1 MSNAILSLFRK
12 HYPQAGQVSDADLSL
27 LVAKHYPQTVDRDP
41 GFARNVEAFRQ
52 MQVNNADS
60 AARSGFSGQVEG
72 VINAAHEVGFDAA
85 RAVDREVIQPLTGGT
100 AAEWAAAVP
109 EAASLMLRQPL
120 REAGKVFST
129 AGNLLA
135 EDVRKVTGLTSLDPA
150 GPVAQGLQDVGQS
163 APVLGASMALSAYGV
178 PPMAA
183 FGGPMAAQTYGETGD
198 SQAAFQAGV
207 MGAAIPAVA
216 QAGKSLAVG
225 VNRQLIQ
232 RGLMSPQ
239 ATATQ
244 KAVEVLGS
252 QGAVQVFM
260 EGLRLPEYAALDPQQ
275 RKEAILRN
283 LVANTAFLALDVP
296 GFRRSLPSETQQR
309 MTPQDRVTYALRDA
323 VNNPEVIE
331 ALRQSADEIALEATL
346 PDQAQR
352 EGDGPLFRREAP
364 LGEVGP
370 GFEAP
375 KMVRLYR
382 GETKPGPPSWGRS
395 GEIDRATFEPPEFR
409 GRWFTPDPDV
419 AKPYARAAHD
429 PDGRIVYVDV
439 PEADL
444 EAYRVVNVPGARKH
458 SLQPRSEFVLP
469 PELVRRAR
477 TLPKEQPPGRAA
489 AVPRDEFRIP
499 NAEPG
504 RPLDPFATDQG
515 ATENVPA
522 EGIDV
527 VGMGRRV
534 EQKAAEA
541 TKGGAIPDLPTDLAN
556 LVAREAAPDVFK
568 LHAAAHFGADAAADV
583 ATRRPSQAGELEML
597 NRIRARAEQQGWA
610 WPDVLA
616 KVRQQLGLTEDYFKP
631 ESREQTVI
639 DALRSLQEKNAQ
651 RQKLTDEQN
660 AKIEQELASKR
671 PAPAPE
677 VETDP
682 ARRQEILNSI
692 AEGNAILKS
701 GRNIAGRRLS
711 KAQLEGVERSVENA
725 KAKLAAEPPLTPP
738 APADSVSRA
747 GRSAAETITGSNERT
762 GSEMPAEREERLTSK
777 PRPLRKTPRADQG
790 RPWDLIDEIQG
801 TLGKINL
808 RLIREAN
815 PNFKPR
821 GVARKLFTTEGGTP
835 ADVAATQLREAGIYK
850 GDAGQPD
857 QLGQAINDAAA
868 GRIGWRKQFH
878 AEEQNA
884 TEAGRQASNFEK
896 KVIEGQRPKQDAG
909 KVERVDVGELLEG
922 DTFEVQGNRFE
933 VSQLHFDEDTG
944 ELAFVEVKD
953 GPKFGVQRIYPD
965 GTEVIHIDKG
975 SLLRPESGAD
985 ASTDFLGA
993 EDLAP
998 EAGTNSEG
1006 AKARSGEVEILPPDT
1021 FPEQLGR
1028 REMRPQVVSEATME
1042 LARWNEAE
1050 SKLNERVQAWTKRE
1064 RDRWESDYSAG
1075 REFVPDEAA
1084 RAAFL
1089 QEERA
1094 IKAGQAKATAAVQEE
1109 TQWRRDQATV
1119 LQNALDDRKTIPARV
1134 IEIHGDR
1141 VSIPRGYTREG
1152 DNYVWRDRAPAR
1164 AKRLGAQRSPLPAP
1178 GVLDAPESVADQNA
1192 RLAREEAQAKTK
1204 ADREKLDERQAKPI
1218 TGSVG
1223 DIGQGDLLGGGD
1235 LFSAPTPR
1243 GAAGSPLEAQG
1254 QFGLP
1259 ALPAGT
1265 ATAVPSKRMVVTM
1278 ERLVPGFTTVA
1289 KIEARLSAIV
1299 DVARGIA
1306 DASPIRS
1313 ARLSKRY
1320 AGVYTTPSRVIRMW
1334 DRLNLPTTAHEVAH
1348 ALADALYATTKVGKV
1363 RGIPPA
1369 AGRELV
1375 ALGKALYGK
1384 TRPNAGYAGEGW
1396 AELVSDYLTTDD
1408 IAKRAPNAT
1417 AWLEGTVLPAF
1428 PEVAAAMRQARAEI
1442 DVWRGMGARERMRAQ
1457 TGQADSKLAR
1467 LRQELGKYA
1476 SREGFVEQFAPYEAL
1491 GKRFKAVAGRAL
1503 RADEDPFQ
1511 IATARRGQAGAI
1523 LAYMADEGMIDP
1535 AGNRTGGR
1543 SLREALAPVTKGLRA
1558 DQVLARNRRAADF
1571 WSYLWSRRAIERWGQ
1586 DKNPG
1591 ISLADAQYLRQTLE
1605 TPDFQLAAS
1614 RYYEWWDGVLDYLG
1628 ASSPANAELV
1638 KRIRNGSRDYV
1649 PLARVLDANQ
1659 SRPGENQG
1667 VGGALRRMRGSS
1679 LPVKELDV
1687 QTLLAAEQ
1695 VISRAHRDQVMESI
1709 FHLAQQPG
1717 MGGMIEEVP
1726 RAQVKE
1732 QVNVEKLRQQLEGMG
1747 VDTTNIPAD
1756 TLLEYYTGADSPKGS
1771 DPIVARKVN
1780 GETKWYFVR
1789 PDLFGALEGIQPA
1802 RLPLVADLLLGVPAR
1817 TFRLGT
1823 TGLRAS
1829 FSLFTNPARDLQTFL
1844 MQSTAGANPLRR
1856 VAEYFGA
1863 LGDVVKS
1870 GLTRQPS
1877 AYRDLF
1883 DRLGVMAGQ
1892 PLGGDVGFA
1901 RREAKG
1907 LFHGKV
1913 FKRVTAPI
1921 ETLRELLSFTEAV
1934 PRIAELRLRSKE
1946 LGWSPGQPLTPEQ
1959 ALALTI
1965 AAKRVTTDFSA
1976 GGSYAKLW
1984 SQAIP
1989 FFNANIQG
1997 TRGFLRTLQ
2006 ERPAQAVLYGF
2017 SMFTVPAL
2025 YSWWQ
2030 NKDEDW
2036 YRALPWRERYLYWNV
2051 PDGNGNVYQ
2060 IPRPPEWQNAFAVIP
2075 EALLDAAHRDNP
2087 EAVNAAFGHVF
2098 ATVNPFDLPVVG
2110 KIAWE
2115 QARNHMDFFDRPIVP
2130 RAQVDLRPGEQSGPY
2145 TSWLATTLGR
2155 AFPDKVSP
2163 RRVDHVIR
2171 GVGGG
2176 AASDTVAG
2184 LEQMLG
2190 LRPGSTRQEPS
2201 ELPVVGKALRR
2212 GGEFS
2217 AVNRQISELYDLH
2230 FYWQA
2235 RARNKEL
2242 APHLRAF
2249 ANMLEGRMESVR
2261 LAQRIAEQTED
2272 LRARQSVYRDLTKL
2286 ADTLLTEAKAAKFL
2300 PTQQ

>member
-1 MSNAILSLFRK
+1 MSDRLIDRVRAK
-12 HYPQAGQVSDADLSL
+12 YPQYADVPDDKLTLAIGTKFPAYLERDA
-27 LVAKHYPQTVDRDP
+27 K
-41 GFARNVEAFRQ
+41 FAANFEAFGQ
-52 MQVNNADS
+52 MQANNQDT
-60 AARSGFSGQVEG
+60 AARSGFSGQLEG

-150 GPVAQGLQDVGQS
+150 GPVAQGLQDVGRS

-198 SQAAFQAGV
+198 PQAAFQAGV

-260 EGLRLPEYAALDPQQ
+260 EGLRLPEYAALPPQE

-296 GFRRSLPSETQQR
+296 GFRRSLPSETQAR
-309 MTPQDRVTYALRDA
+309 LSPAEHVAVALRDA
-323 VNNPEVIE
+323 ANHPEVIE
-331 ALRQSADEIALEATL
+331 ALRQSADEIALAATRPEAGSGE
-346 PDQAQR
+346 Q
-352 EGDGPLFRREAP
+352 GDGPLFRREAP

-429 PDGRIVYVDV
+429 PDGRIIYVDV

-489 AVPRDEFRIP
+489 AVPRGEFRIP

-515 ATENVPA
+515 VGENVPA

-534 EQKAAEA
+534 KQQTPETLPGTRSVAQRMVNAEDRFLEFAMQTAGLTQEQATTALAEYRKAKAIKFDPVGGQFAFTHGGFAEAEVLRRAAGVASAEAPAVPAAESM
-541 TKGGAIPDLPTDLAN
+541 TKPAEVRPAEPTEPAQ
-556 LVAREAAPDVFK
+556 APAAAAPAMQGGMDNLRFVSEVVK
-568 LHAAAHFGADAAADV
+568 RGRAGKGKPLVTDAKD
-583 ATRRPSQAGELEML
+583 
-597 NRIRARAEQQGWA
+597 
-610 WPDVLA
+610 
-616 KVRQQLGLTEDYFKP
+616 
-631 ESREQTVI
+631 
-639 DALRSLQEKNAQ
+639 
-651 RQKLTDEQN
+651 
-660 AKIEQELASKR
+660 
-671 PAPAPE
+671 
-677 VETDP
+677 
-682 ARRQEILNSI
+682 
-692 AEGNAILKS
+692 
-701 GRNIAGRRLS
+701 
-711 KAQLEGVERSVENA
+711 A
-725 KAKLAAEPPLTPP
+725 KAKLIGELGKAVEAAPTMQDTDNPRQK
-738 APADSVSRA
+738 V
-747 GRSAAETITGSNERT
+747 TI
-762 GSEMPAEREERLTSK
+762 
-777 PRPLRKTPRADQG
+777 
-790 RPWDLIDEIQG
+790 EIPGDG
-801 TLGKINL
+801 TLTVWNTK
-808 RLIREAN
+808 E
-815 PNFKPR
+815 
-821 GVARKLFTTEGGTP
+821 
-835 ADVAATQLREAGIYK
+835 
-850 GDAGQPD
+850 
-857 QLGQAINDAAA
+857 QLGQ
-868 GRIGWRKQFH
+868 
-878 AEEQNA
+878 
-884 TEAGRQASNFEK
+884 
-896 KVIEGQRPKQDAG
+896 
-909 KVERVDVGELLEG
+909 LLG
-922 DTFEVQGNRFE
+922 
-933 VSQLHFDEDTG
+933 
-944 ELAFVEVKD
+944 
-953 GPKFGVQRIYPD
+953 
-965 GTEVIHIDKG
+965 
-975 SLLRPESGAD
+975 
-985 ASTDFLGA
+985 
-993 EDLAP
+993 
-998 EAGTNSEG
+998 
-1006 AKARSGEVEILPPDT
+1006 
-1021 FPEQLGR
+1021 
-1028 REMRPQVVSEATME
+1028 
-1042 LARWNEAE
+1042 
-1050 SKLNERVQAWTKRE
+1050 
-1064 RDRWESDYSAG
+1064 
-1075 REFVPDEAA
+1075 
-1084 RAAFL
+1084 
-1089 QEERA
+1089 
-1094 IKAGQAKATAAVQEE
+1094 
-1109 TQWRRDQATV
+1109 
-1119 LQNALDDRKTIPARV
+1119 
-1134 IEIHGDR
+1134 
-1141 VSIPRGYTREG
+1141 
-1152 DNYVWRDRAPAR
+1152 R
-1164 AKRLGAQRSPLPAP
+1164 AKRLETGASVSGKAPVARAAKMDVVRVIEDARKVYGDRRAADVLQRQAEDMELEIEPKQRELLAEAAVRLRNSLPPEPPPVAAPAEPPPALNAPPKEGVVAQTEPARPSKPVLGGKVDFLIPARISGNPAVKRSGQMVTLPADPAHQYVVAADGKTWAVYEYTTGQRP
-1178 GVLDAPESVADQNA
+1178 GDTY
-1192 RLAREEAQAKTK
+1192 AKTRAGAIAK
-1204 ADREKLDERQAKPI
+1204 AEANIEKAGGSAKMAELIGGRERINEDTVGEAK
-1218 TGSVG
+1218 G
-1223 DIGQGDLLGGGD
+1223 
-1235 LFSAPTPR
+1235 

-1348 ALADALYATTKVGKV
+1348 ALADALYATTSVGKV

-1457 TGQADSKLAR
+1457 TGEAEGKLAR
-1467 LRQELGKYA
+1467 LRRELGKYA

-1511 IATARRGQAGAI
+1511 IATARRGQAGAL
-1523 LAYMADEGMIDP
+1523 LAYMADVAMINLN
-1535 AGNRTGGR
+1535 GERTGGR

-1823 TGLRAS
+1823 TGLRPA

-2025 YSWWQ
+2025 YAWWQ

-2201 ELPVVGKALRR
+2201 ELPVVGKAFRR

>member
-1 MSNAILSLFRK
+1 MSDRLIDRVRAK
-12 HYPQAGQVSDADLSL
+12 YPQYADVPDDKLTLAIGTKFPAYLERDA
-27 LVAKHYPQTVDRDP
+27 K
-41 GFARNVEAFRQ
+41 FAANFEAFGQ
-52 MQVNNADS
+52 MQANKQDT
-60 AARSGFSGQVEG
+60 AARSGFSGQLEG
-72 VINAAHEVGFDAA
+72 VINAAHEVGFDGA

-150 GPVAQGLQDVGQS
+150 GPVAQGLQDVGRS

-178 PPMAA
+178 PAPAA

-198 SQAAFQAGV
+198 PQAAFQAGV

-232 RGLMSPQ
+232 RGLMSPG

-296 GFRRSLPSETQQR
+296 GFRRSLPSETQAKLS
-309 MTPQDRVTYALRDA
+309 PAEHVAVALRDA
-323 VNNPEVIE
+323 ANHPEVIE
-331 ALRQSADEIALEATL
+331 ALRQSADEIALAATM
-346 PDQAQR
+346 P
-352 EGDGPLFRREAP
+352 
-364 LGEVGP
+364 GEVNSEGAKARRIAA
-370 GFEAP
+370 GMELAAP
-375 KMVRLYR
+375 PDKATDSELKSASAAGNTDVSLSIPAPRLRPAPDVRTDAGL
-382 GETKPGPPSWGRS
+382 GDAPAAEG
-395 GEIDRATFEPPEFR
+395 
-409 GRWFTPDPDV
+409 FTP
-419 AKPYARAAHD
+419 
-429 PDGRIVYVDV
+429 VD
-439 PEADL
+439 
-444 EAYRVVNVPGARKH
+444 
-458 SLQPRSEFVLP
+458 
-469 PELVRRAR
+469 R
-477 TLPKEQPPGRAA
+477 TLAQNRLGRL
-489 AVPRDEFRIP
+489 DP
-499 NAEPG
+499 NAGLAE
-504 RPLDPFATDQG
+504 A
-515 ATENVPA
+515 VPA
-522 EGIDV
+522 EGWTPIESELRRNRLQP
-527 VGMGRRV
+527 RRV
-534 EQKAAEA
+534 AAEPVA
-541 TKGGAIPDLPTDLAN
+541 EAPKVTTEQRKASQEFDRLLTEVGPELGWMEPGALLEGLKGGLESEGSIKAKVLRGAELN
-556 LVAREAAPDVFK
+556 KARR
-568 LHAAAHFGADAAADV
+568 AAA
-583 ATRRPSQAGELEML
+583 
-597 NRIRARAEQQGWA
+597 
-610 WPDVLA
+610 
-616 KVRQQLGLTEDYFKP
+616 QQLGGDPDNLDLTRRAELLP
-631 ESREQTVI
+631 R
-639 DALRSLQEKNAQ
+639 LQEYVQ
-651 RQKLTDEQN
+651 
-660 AKIEQELASKR
+660 QEVI
-671 PAPAPE
+671 P
-677 VETDP
+677 
-682 ARRQEILNSI
+682 RRQ
-692 AEGNAILKS
+692 AESLTAAIQPE
-701 GRNIAGRRLS
+701 AG
-711 KAQLEGVERSVENA
+711 KQPVN
-725 KAKLAAEPPLTPP
+725 T
-738 APADSVSRA
+738 
-747 GRSAAETITGSNERT
+747 
-762 GSEMPAEREERLTSK
+762 
-777 PRPLRKTPRADQG
+777 
-790 RPWDLIDEIQG
+790 G
-801 TLGKINL
+801 TLNVG
-808 RLIREAN
+808 
-815 PNFKPR
+815 
-821 GVARKLFTTEGGTP
+821 
-835 ADVAATQLREAGIYK
+835 DVLNIDG
-850 GDAGQPD
+850 
-857 QLGQAINDAAA
+857 
-868 GRIGWRKQFH
+868 
-878 AEEQNA
+878 
-884 TEAGRQASNFEK
+884 
-896 KVIEGQRPKQDAG
+896 
-909 KVERVDVGELLEG
+909 ERVRVDAV
-922 DTFEVQGNRFE
+922 DP
-933 VSQLHFDEDTG
+933 DTG
-944 ELAFVEVKD
+944 EVTLQD
-953 GPKFGVQRIYPD
+953 GTKFGRTVVAD
-965 GTEVIHIDKG
+965 GQTLYVENVEPVETG
-975 SLLRPESGAD
+975 TA
-985 ASTDFLGA
+985 F
-993 EDLAP
+993 AP
-998 EAGTNSEG
+998 EETNSEG
-1006 AKARSGEVEILPPDT
+1006 AKARSGEQSAI
-1021 FPEQLGR
+1021 GN
-1028 REMRPQVVSEATME
+1028 PQ
-1042 LARWNEAE
+1042 
-1050 SKLNERVQAWTKRE
+1050 
-1064 RDRWESDYSAG
+1064 SAI
-1075 REFVPDEAA
+1075 FA
-1084 RAAFL
+1084 
-1089 QEERA
+1089 
-1094 IKAGQAKATAAVQEE
+1094 
-1109 TQWRRDQATV
+1109 
-1119 LQNALDDRKTIPARV
+1119 
-1134 IEIHGDR
+1134 
-1141 VSIPRGYTREG
+1141 
-1152 DNYVWRDRAPAR
+1152 
-1164 AKRLGAQRSPLPAP
+1164 
-1178 GVLDAPESVADQNA
+1178 APESVADQNA
-1192 RLAREEAQAKTK
+1192 RLAREAEQAKAK
-1204 ADREKLDERQAKPI
+1204 ADREKLAERQAKPL

-1457 TGQADSKLAR
+1457 TGEAEGKLAR
-1467 LRQELGKYA
+1467 LRRELGKYA

-1558 DQVLARNRRAADF
+1558 DQVLARNRRASDF

-1591 ISLADAQYLRQTLE
+1591 ISLADAQYLWQTLE

-1638 KRIRNGSRDYV
+1638 RRIRAGSKDYV

-1823 TGLRAS
+1823 TGLRPA

-2060 IPRPPEWQNAFAVIP
+2060 IPRPPEWQNLFSVIP

-2087 EAVNAAFGHVF
+2087 EAVNAAFGHLF
-2098 ATVNPFDLPVVG
+2098 ATANPFDLPVVG
-2110 KIAWE
+2110 KIGWE

-2217 AVNRQISELYDLH
+2217 AVSRQISELYDLH

-2242 APHLRAF
+2242 APHLRAY
-2249 ANMLEGRMESVR
+2249 ATMLEGRMESVR

>member
-1 MSNAILSLFRK
+1 
-12 HYPQAGQVSDADLSL
+12 
-27 LVAKHYPQTVDRDP
+27 
-41 GFARNVEAFRQ
+41 
-52 MQVNNADS
+52 
-60 AARSGFSGQVEG
+60 
-72 VINAAHEVGFDAA
+72 
-85 RAVDREVIQPLTGGT
+85 
-100 AAEWAAAVP
+100 
-109 EAASLMLRQPL
+109 
-120 REAGKVFST
+120 
-129 AGNLLA
+129 
-135 EDVRKVTGLTSLDPA
+135 
-150 GPVAQGLQDVGQS
+150 
-163 APVLGASMALSAYGV
+163 
-178 PPMAA
+178 
-183 FGGPMAAQTYGETGD
+183 
-198 SQAAFQAGV
+198 
-207 MGAAIPAVA
+207 
-216 QAGKSLAVG
+216 
-225 VNRQLIQ
+225 
-232 RGLMSPQ
+232 
-239 ATATQ
+239 
-244 KAVEVLGS
+244 
-252 QGAVQVFM
+252 
-260 EGLRLPEYAALDPQQ
+260 
-275 RKEAILRN
+275 
-283 LVANTAFLALDVP
+283 
-296 GFRRSLPSETQQR
+296 
-309 MTPQDRVTYALRDA
+309 
-323 VNNPEVIE
+323 
-331 ALRQSADEIALEATL
+331 
-346 PDQAQR
+346 
-352 EGDGPLFRREAP
+352 
-364 LGEVGP
+364 
-370 GFEAP
+370 
-375 KMVRLYR
+375 
-382 GETKPGPPSWGRS
+382 
-395 GEIDRATFEPPEFR
+395 
-409 GRWFTPDPDV
+409 
-419 AKPYARAAHD
+419 
-429 PDGRIVYVDV
+429 
-439 PEADL
+439 
-444 EAYRVVNVPGARKH
+444 
-458 SLQPRSEFVLP
+458 
-469 PELVRRAR
+469 
-477 TLPKEQPPGRAA
+477 
-489 AVPRDEFRIP
+489 
-499 NAEPG
+499 
-504 RPLDPFATDQG
+504 
-515 ATENVPA
+515 
-522 EGIDV
+522 
-527 VGMGRRV
+527 
-534 EQKAAEA
+534 
-541 TKGGAIPDLPTDLAN
+541 
-556 LVAREAAPDVFK
+556 
-568 LHAAAHFGADAAADV
+568 
-583 ATRRPSQAGELEML
+583 
-597 NRIRARAEQQGWA
+597 
-610 WPDVLA
+610 
-616 KVRQQLGLTEDYFKP
+616 
-631 ESREQTVI
+631 
-639 DALRSLQEKNAQ
+639 
-651 RQKLTDEQN
+651 
-660 AKIEQELASKR
+660 
-671 PAPAPE
+671 
-677 VETDP
+677 
-682 ARRQEILNSI
+682 
-692 AEGNAILKS
+692 
-701 GRNIAGRRLS
+701 
-711 KAQLEGVERSVENA
+711 
-725 KAKLAAEPPLTPP
+725 
-738 APADSVSRA
+738 
-747 GRSAAETITGSNERT
+747 
-762 GSEMPAEREERLTSK
+762 
-777 PRPLRKTPRADQG
+777 
-790 RPWDLIDEIQG
+790 
-801 TLGKINL
+801 
-808 RLIREAN
+808 
-815 PNFKPR
+815 
-821 GVARKLFTTEGGTP
+821 
-835 ADVAATQLREAGIYK
+835 
-850 GDAGQPD
+850 
-857 QLGQAINDAAA
+857 
-868 GRIGWRKQFH
+868 
-878 AEEQNA
+878 
-884 TEAGRQASNFEK
+884 
-896 KVIEGQRPKQDAG
+896 
-909 KVERVDVGELLEG
+909 
-922 DTFEVQGNRFE
+922 
-933 VSQLHFDEDTG
+933 
-944 ELAFVEVKD
+944 
-953 GPKFGVQRIYPD
+953 
-965 GTEVIHIDKG
+965 
-975 SLLRPESGAD
+975 
-985 ASTDFLGA
+985 
-993 EDLAP
+993 
-998 EAGTNSEG
+998 
-1006 AKARSGEVEILPPDT
+1006 
-1021 FPEQLGR
+1021 
-1028 REMRPQVVSEATME
+1028 
-1042 LARWNEAE
+1042 
-1050 SKLNERVQAWTKRE
+1050 
-1064 RDRWESDYSAG
+1064 
-1075 REFVPDEAA
+1075 
-1084 RAAFL
+1084 
-1089 QEERA
+1089 
-1094 IKAGQAKATAAVQEE
+1094 
-1109 TQWRRDQATV
+1109 
-1119 LQNALDDRKTIPARV
+1119 
-1134 IEIHGDR
+1134 
-1141 VSIPRGYTREG
+1141 
-1152 DNYVWRDRAPAR
+1152 
-1164 AKRLGAQRSPLPAP
+1164 
-1178 GVLDAPESVADQNA
+1178 
-1192 RLAREEAQAKTK
+1192 
-1204 ADREKLDERQAKPI
+1204 
-1218 TGSVG
+1218 
-1223 DIGQGDLLGGGD
+1223 
-1235 LFSAPTPR
+1235 
-1243 GAAGSPLEAQG
+1243 
-1254 QFGLP
+1254 
-1259 ALPAGT
+1259 
-1265 ATAVPSKRMVVTM
+1265 
-1278 ERLVPGFTTVA
+1278 
-1289 KIEARLSAIV
+1289 
-1299 DVARGIA
+1299 
-1306 DASPIRS
+1306 
-1313 ARLSKRY
+1313 
-1320 AGVYTTPSRVIRMW
+1320 
-1334 DRLNLPTTAHEVAH
+1334 
-1348 ALADALYATTKVGKV
+1348 
-1363 RGIPPA
+1363 
-1369 AGRELV
+1369 
-1375 ALGKALYGK
+1375 
-1384 TRPNAGYAGEGW
+1384 
-1396 AELVSDYLTTDD
+1396 
-1408 IAKRAPNAT
+1408 
-1417 AWLEGTVLPAF
+1417 
-1428 PEVAAAMRQARAEI
+1428 
-1442 DVWRGMGARERMRAQ
+1442 MGARERMRAQ
-1457 TGQADSKLAR
+1457 TGEAEGKLAR
-1467 LRQELGKYA
+1467 LRRELGKYA

-1823 TGLRAS
+1823 TGLRPA

-1997 TRGFLRTLQ
+1997 TRGFLRALQ

-2110 KIAWE
+2110 KIGWE

-2286 ADTLLTEAKAAKFL
+2286 ADTLLTEAKSAKFL

>member
-1 MSNAILSLFRK
+1 MSSRILDYVRERK
-12 HYPQAGQVSDADLSL
+12 PELANVPDAELTL
-27 LVAKHYPQTVDRDP
+27 YLAERKPEFLQQP
-41 GFARNVEAFRQ
+41 EFARNVEAFRA
-52 MQVNNADS
+52 MQANNQDT
-60 AARSGFSGQVEG
+60 AARSGFSGQLEG

-150 GPVAQGLQDVGQS
+150 GPVAQGLQDVGRS

-198 SQAAFQAGV
+198 PQAAFQAGV

-260 EGLRLPEYAALDPQQ
+260 EGLRFQEYAALPPQE

-283 LVANTAFLALDVP
+283 LVANTAFMALDVP

-331 ALRQSADEIALEATL
+331 ALRQSADEIALAATR

-352 EGDGPLFRREAP
+352 EGDGPVFRREAP
-364 LGEVGP
+364 LGEV
-370 GFEAP
+370 
-375 KMVRLYR
+375 
-382 GETKPGPPSWGRS
+382 
-395 GEIDRATFEPPEFR
+395 
-409 GRWFTPDPDV
+409 
-419 AKPYARAAHD
+419 
-429 PDGRIVYVDV
+429 
-439 PEADL
+439 
-444 EAYRVVNVPGARKH
+444 
-458 SLQPRSEFVLP
+458 
-469 PELVRRAR
+469 
-477 TLPKEQPPGRAA
+477 PGRAA

-534 EQKAAEA
+534 EQTGQIPILGKPEAVANPPMSAPPAVTAPEISPAQMVNQRQRYWSGIKRGLIEVDNDGGSVRLDEADGMPGQFDVWHTKDGNRQRVNTGKPFPSIQAAQEAAVQFALKQETRPPANPNEANKPLHRQNIRGQTGILRDWIEHRRALEDEGKARGNNFSTRFDQFAGLWAKRPFQGSMEEFLQRYAEDFDGAGLSRDFSDAELGQLADLLKAADYA
-541 TKGGAIPDLPTDLAN
+541 AMYRRPDPKQQGPLDQ
-556 LVAREAAPDVFK
+556 VIS
-568 LHAAAHFGADAAADV
+568 
-583 ATRRPSQAGELEML
+583 ATR
-597 NRIRARAEQQGWA
+597 AR
-610 WPDVLA
+610 V
-616 KVRQQLGLTEDYFKP
+616 T
-631 ESREQTVI
+631 
-639 DALRSLQEKNAQ
+639 NAQ
-651 RQKLTDEQN
+651 KL
-660 AKIEQELASKR
+660 K
-671 PAPAPE
+671 P
-677 VETDP
+677 V
-682 ARRQEILNSI
+682 
-692 AEGNAILKS
+692 G
-701 GRNIAGRRLS
+701 
-711 KAQLEGVERSVENA
+711 
-725 KAKLAAEPPLTPP
+725 LTPP

-878 AEEQNA
+878 AEERNA

-933 VSQLHFDEDTG
+933 VSQLHFDADTG

-965 GTEVIHIDKG
+965 GTEVIHIDQG